1 MTAGGAGAGAGA
13 GTGARAAVRAGGPA
27 GGIAWAAQWWGR
39 ARIAGWATRAW
50 WRVHREIRTRPLAD
64 VVVPA
69 PPTGRPGRGRGSVQ
83 FTVRLLGSSCLER
96 ALVLQRWE
104 EAGSRPRDVVVGVC
118 LVDDRMRA
126 HAWLDGEDPRGDFV
140 EIHRRSAMI
149 GRGP

>member
-1 MTAGGAGAGAGA
+1 MTVAGPGSGAGSGAGV
-13 GTGARAAVRAGGPA
+13 GASGPA
-27 GGIAWAAQWWGR
+27 DGISWAAQWLGR

-69 PPTGRPGRGRGSVQ
+69 PPAGRPGRGRGSVQ

-118 LVDDRMRA
+118 LVDDRMQA